1 MTDTGD
7 LLSIAAAALALTTT
21 GDKISRQG
29 LSKYC
34 EQHGLKTETPNGPRV
49 SLAAVRAHR
58 AANYQREVMSGA
70 PVAPPPAAPPAPRP
84 APAESR
90 DQDAGG
96 DIVELSPSRRLKEL
110 QVEQAEIA
118 NAKARDELVLAD
130 EVTAGIADIIA
141 GLRQQMFQAIP
152 DAAQRLAAELSLG
165 SEDER
170 LIRAAMK
177 QAARD
182 TLQSFVSAAAQAN
195 ADLTHEPPRETR
207 IRLGRLAMMAAR
219 MRARPQRYLAALEG
233 RAAG

>member
-1 MTDTGD
+1 MTDNGD
-7 LLSIAAAALALTTT
+7 LLSIAAAALALTTS

-34 EQHGLKTETPNGPRV
+34 VQHGLKTETPNGPRV

-58 AANYQREVMSGA
+58 ASNYQREVMSGA
-70 PVAPPPAAPPAPRP
+70 AVTAPLAAPPPRP
-84 APAESR
+84 APADPR

-96 DIVELSPSRRLKEL
+96 DVIDLSPSRRLKEL
-110 QVEQAEIA
+110 QVEQAELA

-165 SEDER
+165 TEDER
-170 LIRAAMK
+170 LIRAAIK
-177 QAARD
+177 QYARD
-182 TLQSFVSAAAQAN
+182 RLQGFVTAAAQAN
-195 ADLTHEPPRETR
+195 ADLTHDDARETR
-207 IRLGRLAMMAAR
+207 LRLSRLAIHAAR
-219 MRARPQRYLAALEG
+219 MRARPQRYLAALES
-233 RAAG
+233 RAG